1 MGMMAG
7 MMNLPAFNAEAMS
20 QQMNAYANMM
30 GFANAKEMMQMYNQS
45 LMAAA
50 GGPAA
55 FGPGGAAPPPFFP
68 GRGQYFPRGRG
79 APGRYD

>member
-1 MGMMAG
+1 MMAG
-7 MMNLPAFNAEAMS
+7 MMSLPTFNAEAMS

-50 GGPAA
+50 GAPAFAGPV
-55 FGPGGAAPPPFFP
+55 P

-79 APGRYD
+79 APGR